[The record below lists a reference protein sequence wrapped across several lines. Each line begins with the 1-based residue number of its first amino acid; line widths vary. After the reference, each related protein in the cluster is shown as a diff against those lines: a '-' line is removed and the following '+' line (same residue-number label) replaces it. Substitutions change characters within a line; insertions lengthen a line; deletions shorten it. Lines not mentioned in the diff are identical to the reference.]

1 MMTEVY
7 GLSCRS
13 CTLLPE
19 SKLSQKLQAHHG
31 LVPKLSHYDGKN
43 IASLKN
49 RLRITNSAILRV
61 TKTGF
66 LGYSS

>member
-1 MMTEVY
+1 MMTEAY
-7 GLSCRS
+7 GLSCRP

-49 RLRITNSAILRV
+49 IIPCFPENSLCGWMG
-61 TKTGF
+61 KT
-66 LGYSS
+66 